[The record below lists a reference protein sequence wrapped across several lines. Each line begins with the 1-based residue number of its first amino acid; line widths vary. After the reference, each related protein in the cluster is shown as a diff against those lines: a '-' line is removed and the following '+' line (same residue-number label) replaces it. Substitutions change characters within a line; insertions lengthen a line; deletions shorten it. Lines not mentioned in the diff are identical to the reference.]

1 MAAPEEPNAGS
12 EQVENLLAS
21 PELAQAVENN
31 DYRRIL
37 DSLPI
42 AIAVS
47 KRAGGGEQ
55 RIAYWNP
62 LFASLAG
69 PSLKGESWSILKTFV
84 RDDGIDLS
92 AAVAE
97 ADDFLG
103 IFHSASADGS
113 GGATVEA
120 YVGRIEDEDGHEKY
134 RLIALVEVTDREASQ
149 QGELERQVRDK
160 DLLLR
165 EMQHRVKNNLQL
177 IVGLIRLEA
186 RNAKRGDEV
195 DLARLARRIE
205 ALQLLYQTLT
215 VEGWGE
221 EIDLGHYLSQI
232 GSAVVHAHAHGEI
245 TLDTQFN
252 FSPVSINI
260 AMPVGLAVNEL
271 LTNAFKHAFPGRDSG
286 RITLECVRDGDDYRV
301 VVADD
306 GAGFPP
312 GITWP
317 VEGKLSAL
325 IVQTLRENAKVDV
338 TVMSSGLGTRV
349 VLTFTFKARS
359 AKAN

>member
-1 MAAPEEPNAGS
+1 MTAREGPNAGS
-12 EQVENLLAS
+12 EQVESLLTS
-21 PELAQAVENN
+21 SELAQAIEND

-37 DSLPI
+37 DRLPI

-47 KRAGGGEQ
+47 KRSGNEQ
-55 RIAYWNP
+55 RITYWNSG
-62 LFASLAG
+62 FAGLLG
-69 PSLKGESWSILKTFV
+69 PSLGGRTWSVLEGFV
-84 RDDGIDLS
+84 REDGIDLS
-92 AAVAE
+92 AAVADG
-97 ADDFLG
+97 DDFLG
-103 IFHSASADGS
+103 TFRSDLPDARA
-113 GGATVEA
+113 VEA
-120 YVGRIEDEDGHEKY
+120 YVGRIEDEEGGEKY
-134 RLIALVEVTDREASQ
+134 RLIALVEVNDREALQ
-149 QGELERQVRDK
+149 QDDLERQIRDK

-186 RNAKRGDEV
+186 RNARRGDEV

-245 TLDTQFN
+245 ILDTQFN

-349 VLTFTFKARS
+349 VLTFTFKARTP
-359 AKAN
+359 AN

>member
-1 MAAPEEPNAGS
+1 MTAPEEPEKGS

-21 PELAQAVENN
+21 PELAQAIAN
-31 DYRRIL
+31 DDYKRIL
-37 DSLPI
+37 HNLPI

-47 KRAGGGEQ
+47 KQAGNEQ
-55 RIAYWNP
+55 RITYWNP
-62 LFASLAG
+62 LFVSLVSGALQG
-69 PSLKGESWSILKTFV
+69 ETWGVLKNFV
-84 RDDGIDLS
+84 REDGVDLG

-103 IFHSASADGS
+103 IFRSADEPPR
-113 GGATVEA
+113 TVEA
-120 YVGRIEDEDGHEKY
+120 YVGRIEDEDGIESY
-134 RLIALVEVTDREASQ
+134 RLIALVDVSGRDTQ
-149 QGELERQVRDK
+149 QDELERQIRDK

-186 RNAKRGDEV
+186 RNAKRGDEI

-221 EIDLGHYLSQI
+221 EIDLGHYLGQI
-232 GSAVVHAHAHGEI
+232 GSAVAHAHAHGEI

-271 LTNAFKHAFPGRDSG
+271 LTNAFKHAFPGRESG
-286 RITLECVRDGDDYRV
+286 KITLECLRDGDEYRV

-349 VLTFTFKARS
+349 VLTFTFKARTP
-359 AKAN
+359 AN